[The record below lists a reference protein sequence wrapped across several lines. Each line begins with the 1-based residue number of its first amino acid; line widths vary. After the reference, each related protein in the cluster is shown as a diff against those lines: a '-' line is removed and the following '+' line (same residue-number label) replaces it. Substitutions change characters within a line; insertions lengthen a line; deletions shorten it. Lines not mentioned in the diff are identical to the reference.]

1 MIIAPPDLPGRTAGS
16 PKSEPLGMDI
26 RPRVQY
32 HSDVD
37 YAWFFV
43 LVGATLGAV
52 LVIWVLPGR
61 RPKYLLTFCVFI
73 AAAVL
78 LWVVFG
84 SGLWSCV
91 ALGLAAF
98 TAAAKVEARKS
109 RRPSAG

>member
-1 MIIAPPDLPGRTAGS
+1 
-16 PKSEPLGMDI
+16 MDI
-26 RPRVQY
+26 GSRVQY

-43 LVGATLGAV
+43 LAGAAVGAV
-52 LVIWVLPGR
+52 LIVWVLPGR
-61 RPKYLLTFCVFI
+61 RPKYLLTFSVFI

-98 TAAAKVEARKS
+98 TVAAKLEARKS
-109 RRPSAG
+109 RRPAPG